1 MIDMKSWLTG
11 YILGITGKPLP
22 IAAKK
27 EPTSYS
33 YNGVVLPENESEEE
47 KE

>member
-1 MIDMKSWLTG
+1 MKLDLKSWMTG

-22 IAAKK
+22 LVQKTPIG
-27 EPTSYS
+27 YS